1 MVLKQIPFLITVL
14 AFFVV
19 GFFNVPDV
27 HADLYKK
34 IDRYGNTFYT
44 DKPDST
50 GYRLIMR
57 TPKNGT
63 IAYKNFAANRHKHAP
78 AIRQQARKHRV
89 DPALVM
95 AVVHTESAYDR
106 KAISKAGAV
115 GLMQLMPQT
124 AKRFGVKDRRNA
136 EQNINGGTR
145 YLRYLLEL
153 YKFDIRLALAA
164 YNAGEG
170 AVLKYGNKVPPY
182 SETQAYVK
190 AVISRYQDYMK
201 TSASL

>member
-1 MVLKQIPFLITVL
+1 MVLKQTFFLNYVL
-14 AFFVV
+14 AFLLL
-19 GFFNVPDV
+19 GFFSGPDV
-27 HADLYKK
+27 YADLYKK
-34 IDRYGNTFYT
+34 VDRYGNTFYT

-50 GYRLIMR
+50 GYRLIIR
-57 TPKNGT
+57 TPKKGS
-63 IAYKNFAANRHKHAP
+63 IEYKNFEANRHKHAP
-78 AIRQQARKHRV
+78 VIRKQARKYRV

-106 KAISKAGAV
+106 KAVSKAGAV
-115 GLMQLMPQT
+115 GLMQLMPKT
-124 AKRFGVKDRRNA
+124 AQRFGVTDRRNA

-182 SETQAYVK
+182 AETQAYVK
-190 AVISRYQDYMK
+190 TVISRYQDYMK